1 MKKRASLNENFMHGS
16 ERALNEE
23 LEAKR
28 DTLEAKILVIK
39 EGGEVCAKI
48 YGDAER

>member
-23 LEAKR
+23 LEAER
-28 DTLEAKILVIK
+28 TLESKILVIK